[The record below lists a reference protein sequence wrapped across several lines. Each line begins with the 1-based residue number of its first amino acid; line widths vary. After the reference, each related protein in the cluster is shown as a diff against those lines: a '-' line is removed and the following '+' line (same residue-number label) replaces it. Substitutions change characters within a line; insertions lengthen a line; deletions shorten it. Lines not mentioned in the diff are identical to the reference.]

1 MLDNEWNLSRF
12 CNIINKNVIGGASK
26 LLSYF
31 IEKYNPIRIISFA
44 DMEWSKGN
52 LYKKLG
58 FNLKSISK
66 PNYKYVVNDIRVNKR
81 RFMKSI
87 LVDSGE
93 DPNLSESEIMDNKGY
108 YKVFDCGQMK
118 FELILKQ
125 I

>member
-1 MLDNEWNLSRF
+1 
-12 CNIINKNVIGGASK
+12 
-26 LLSYF
+26 
-31 IEKYNPIRIISFA
+31 
-44 DMEWSKGN
+44 MEWSKGN